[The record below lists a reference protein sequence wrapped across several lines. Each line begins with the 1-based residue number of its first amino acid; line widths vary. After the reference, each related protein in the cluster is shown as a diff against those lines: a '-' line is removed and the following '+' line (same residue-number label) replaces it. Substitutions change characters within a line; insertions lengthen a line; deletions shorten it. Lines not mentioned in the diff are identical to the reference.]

1 MIFFFIVLLWRE
13 AFRRSMDLIFFLW
26 IKIGVVYPVCL
37 ARTSP
42 QICRSGLEDFA
53 LFASSLSVAQVVVT
67 SSTMSKVAFWGS
79 KLIAEG
85 RKTNAAFRFFNLS
98 DLVSF
103 TWEVVAFTFLKQGT
117 RGISSWVASSFAR
130 SSDWLYP
137 FWKYLRYRCEGTKE
151 IKSWSFCIA
160 RVRSGLSCVNKA
172 HLSAKNPAISLL
184 WWNLSLRMSFLRSVL

>member
-1 MIFFFIVLLWRE
+1 MPCQNKPPNMQIWSRGFCSFCKFIERSSGRRHIIYDEQGCILRE
-13 AFRRSMDLIFFLW
+13 QA
-26 IKIGVVYPVCL
+26 Y
-37 ARTSP
+37 
-42 QICRSGLEDFA
+42 CR
-53 LFASSLSVAQVVVT
+53 
-67 SSTMSKVAFWGS
+67 
-79 KLIAEG
+79 

-151 IKSWSFCIA
+151 IKSWSFCMA
-160 RVRSGLSCVNKA
+160 RVRSGLSCVNNA

-184 WWNLSLRMSFLRSVL
+184 WWNLSLRMSFLRRVL